1 MPHPIFDRSRLLL
14 RPLAER
20 RHDFSVEQV
29 LSLSES
35 TDFDAP
41 PLARIAERIVTARR
55 RKRPVILL
63 LGAHVLRSGV
73 QRFLI
78 DWMHRGLLTHVGMN
92 GGAAIHDYELAL
104 TGGTTESVAV
114 YIRDGQFGFWTET
127 GRVNAAA
134 RDAVERG
141 VGFGEALGA
150 EIGAGRC
157 PQSDLSV
164 LWQAHRLGIPATVHV
179 GIGYDI
185 VHQHPSANGAAIGE
199 ASYHDFLVLAHS
211 VSCLEG
217 GVVLSFGSAVMAPEV
232 FLKAL
237 SMARNVARQDGSR
250 IADFTC
256 AVFDLLDLGSDFSK
270 EPEKSD
276 TRYYFRPFKT
286 LLVRTV
292 ADGGESH
299 YVRGPHHDTVRALHR
314 HLASVAP

>member
-20 RHDFSVEQV
+20 QHDFSVEQV

-78 DWMHRGLLTHVGMN
+78 DWMDRGLLTHVGMN

-114 YIRDGQFGFWTET
+114 YIGDGQFGFWTET

-299 YVRGPHHDTVRALHR
+299 YVRGPHHDTVCALHR